1 MYSSEPKCSLCSNT
15 LDFKAVGR
23 VFGVPTWLTGDLF
36 DSTSRDGKSGVPGGV
51 RSLKVNNFI
60 VRQLYNN
67 FKTADQKSP
76 PIKFR
81 MQQNELELDVENTK
95 VSKICGVPH
104 EPKMR

>member
-1 MYSSEPKCSLCSNT
+1 
-15 LDFKAVGR
+15 
-23 VFGVPTWLTGDLF
+23 
-36 DSTSRDGKSGVPGGV
+36 
-51 RSLKVNNFI
+51 
-60 VRQLYNN
+60 LYNN

-95 VSKICGVPH
+95 VSKICGVPP